1 MTAIE
6 LANLGS
12 CGSGTAL
19 GFNTDKGCADLLEA
33 AVAVWLLS
41 PSLVIA
47 EGQEIDADYIESLQ
61 ISGDLI
67 VIQGISTFAENGS
80 DDAIETLEDDTM
92 ILTNKG
98 KYKFLAT
105 FAGKGLYW
113 NRALSSAEGHGSWRT
128 MVVDTKG
135 DVFFTSNASGGFKGF
150 TTGMIRQTKLQVASN
165 STSTKSG
172 LEWQLLNR
180 FELDDNY
187 GVWKNE
193 NLPFDPRTVEP
204 VTQVF
209 LSLVNAPADG
219 DVAITVKAVVDRG
232 RKDAVAAA
240 LFSQFSN
247 TIGGSA
253 VDPSAGGDSVTSG
266 TYVLTVTALS
276 SGQIG
281 KIGMHQAN
289 SNVIKITGDGLYKSN
304 FVDYTVA
311 P

>member
-1 MTAIE
+1 MTALE

-12 CGSGTAL
+12 CGSGSTL

-33 AVAVWLLS
+33 AVAVWLVS

-47 EGQEIDADYIESLQ
+47 DSEVIDADYIESLQ

-67 VIQGISTFAENGS
+67 VIQGVSTFAENGS

-113 NRALSSAEGHGSWRT
+113 NRALSSVEGHGTWRT
-128 MVVDTKG
+128 MIVDNKG

-150 TTGMIRQTKLQVASN
+150 TTGMIRQAKLQVASN
-165 STSTKSG
+165 TTSTKSG

-180 FELDDNY
+180 FELDVNY
-187 GVWKNE
+187 NVWKNE
-193 NLPFDPRTVEP
+193 NLAFDPRTVEP

-209 LSLVNAPADG
+209 LSLVNAPADA
-219 DVAITVKAVVDRG
+219 DVTLTIKAVVDRG
-232 RKDAVAAA
+232 RTAAVAAA
-240 LFSQFSN
+240 LFGQFSN
-247 TIGGSA
+247 TIGGVAS
-253 VDPSAGGDSVTSG
+253 DPTAGDDSGTAG
-266 TYVLTVTALS
+266 TYVLTIPALNAAE
-276 SGQIG
+276 IG
-281 KIGMHQAN
+281 KVGMYSAN
-289 SNVIKITGDGLYKSN
+289 SNVIKIAGDGLYKSN
-304 FVDYTVA
+304 FVDYTVVA
-311 P
+311 